1 MDTPA
6 PTLEALDRRRA
17 LQWFGLAF
25 GSLLLAGIF
34 ALLLV
39 LGRMP
44 PLSLLFTDPGFFRRS
59 LVVHVD
65 LAMVLWFYAFTA
77 ALFVLIPS
85 RGAPNTIGRHAVL
98 LAGIG
103 VALLMAAA
111 TIPGVAPVLANYVP
125 VLDHPLF
132 LVGLLAIGLALA
144 FTLLDLRLLPR
155 HEARRATGAYRL
167 PVAAIPLLRCS
178 AIAILLAL
186 MTFAASWTV
195 MPQGLSPAAYYE
207 ALMWGGG
214 HVLQFASV
222 SAMLAVWVVLLTPVL
237 GQEPLSR
244 RTAALLGALL
254 VTPLFGAPLLALQGT
269 TTLAYRLGFTRL
281 MQFGIAPV
289 VLVFLGL
296 CVAALGRAHRA
307 GVLPRGPSGNLLG
320 FATSALL
327 TLVGFALG
335 ASIHG
340 SNTVVPAHYHASIG
354 GVTVALMAV
363 SYPLLEGLG
372 LPSLAGRSRAL
383 MPWQPVIL
391 GLGQV
396 IFAAGFALAGAHGM
410 QRKSYASEQQIR
422 TTAEYVGLGIM
433 GTGGFL
439 AVAGGVLFLVLV
451 GAIWRRHLFAV
462 TRKTLGREV
471 LHAGQ

>member
-1 MDTPA
+1 MAGPA
-6 PTLEALDRRRA
+6 HEVIDRRRA
-17 LQWFGLAF
+17 LQWFALAF

-44 PLSLLFTDPGFFRRS
+44 PLSSLFVDPVFFRRC

-65 LAMVLWFYAFTA
+65 LAMVLWFYAFTT

-85 RGAPNTIGRHAVL
+85 RSGTNTIGRNAAL

-103 VALLMAAA
+103 VVLLMAAA

-132 LVGLLAIGLALA
+132 IAGLVAIALALA
-144 FTLLDLRLLPR
+144 FTLLDARLLPR
-155 HEARRATGAYRL
+155 NESRPVPGGFSL
-167 PVAAIPLLRCS
+167 PVAAVPLLRCS

-186 MTFAASWTV
+186 LTFVAAWTV
-195 MPQGLSPAAYYE
+195 MPAGLSPAAYYE
-207 ALMWGGG
+207 ALVWGGG

-222 SAMLAVWVVLLTPVL
+222 AAMLAVWVVLLTPVL
-237 GQEPLSR
+237 GREPVSR
-244 RTAALLGALL
+244 RTTALLGAVL

-296 CVAALGRAHRA
+296 CVRALVRAHRA
-307 GVLPRGPSGNLLG
+307 GVLPRGANGRVLG

-327 TLVGFALG
+327 TLVGFAMG

-372 LPSLAGRSRAL
+372 LPGLLGRSRAL
-383 MPWQPVIL
+383 IPWQPVIL
-391 GLGQV
+391 GVGQV
-396 IFAAGFALAGAHGM
+396 VFAAGFALAGAHGM

-433 GTGGFL
+433 GAGGLL
-439 AVAGGVLFLVLV
+439 AVLGGILFLFLV
-451 GAIWRRHLFAV
+451 GAIWHRALFAV

-471 LHAGQ
+471 IHAGQ